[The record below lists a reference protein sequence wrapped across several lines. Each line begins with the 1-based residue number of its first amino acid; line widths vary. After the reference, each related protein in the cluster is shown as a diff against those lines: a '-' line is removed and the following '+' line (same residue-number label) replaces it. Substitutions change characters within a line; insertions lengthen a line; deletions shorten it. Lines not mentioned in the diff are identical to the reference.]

1 MTKRTVVNAKKRDAI
16 VADLIALSEKH
27 GVSPRGLS
35 KFVPFAMA
43 EVRAAARHSSVER
56 T

>member
-1 MTKRTVVNAKKRDAI
+1 MTKRTVVDARKRDAI
-16 VADLIALSEKH
+16 VADLIELSAKH
-27 GVSPRGLS
+27 GLSPRGLS

-43 EVRAAARHSSVER
+43 EMRSAERHSSMGR